1 MHRIKAELEGL
12 GPVPQP
18 MSHRSPDSTLFGTRT
33 RHLVSGTYF
42 RWSTPQTQIFQ
53 AFIVDKY
60 PNHKAC
66 DLGPLLKALDLD
78 GYEDM
83 LTENGESVYRLIVE
97 KVRRKL
103 SNTEKPM
110 KSDGLSTQSAPAP
123 VVSFKET
130 LPPVDYQVTA
140 SQAAR
145 KGGRSAYDL
154 PSAPTLPIVEPV
166 NTAEFRLNPFSEYY
180 RNDGHQS
187 LNAVPGWLGGGYRHP
202 RSQQEP
208 SPRAYEPRER
218 SAVTMYS
225 GADSMATP
233 STRERGEVTTAGVR
247 SAKSAR
253 RGHIERMAETLFFF
267 SEELKEA
274 QDEQDEDEEFLSQV
288 DSMKRVLDKLSQKM
302 ENLKLL
308 APAEE

>member
-1 MHRIKAELEGL
+1 MHTIKTELEGL
-12 GPVPQP
+12 STASQP
-18 MSHRSPDSTLFGTRT
+18 PSHRTPDSTLFGTRA

-42 RWSTPQTQIFQ
+42 RWSTPQTEVFK
-53 AFIVDKY
+53 AFIMDKY

-66 DLGPLLKALDLD
+66 DLGPLLRALNLD
-78 GYEDM
+78 GFEDM
-83 LTENGESVYRLIVE
+83 RTENGESVYRLIVE
-97 KVRRKL
+97 KVRRKI

-110 KSDGLSTQSAPAP
+110 KSDGLLTQSVPAH
-123 VVSFKET
+123 
-130 LPPVDYQVTA
+130 
-140 SQAAR
+140 
-145 KGGRSAYDL
+145 
-154 PSAPTLPIVEPV
+154 PIVEPV
-166 NTAEFRLNPFSEYY
+166 NTAELRLNPFSEYY
-180 RNDGHQS
+180 RSGGHQS
-187 LNAVPGWLGGGYRHP
+187 INAVPGWSQTYRHP
-202 RSQQEP
+202 RSQPEP
-208 SPRAYEPRER
+208 SPRAYEPHER

-225 GADSMATP
+225 GVGGMATP
-233 STRERGEVTTAGVR
+233 SIREGGEAVTAGAR

-302 ENLKLL
+302 DNLKLL